1 MFFTKNSVVSFPVN
15 SLDIKEVIGSTSTL
29 DVEGNHAFGV
39 LALNTSTV
47 ILSAA
52 NNALKTESLK
62 IYLRH
67 SDGRFGCDD
76 RSWNP
81 HSTT

>member
-52 NNALKTESLK
+52 NNAL
-62 IYLRH
+62 
-67 SDGRFGCDD
+67 
-76 RSWNP
+76 
-81 HSTT
+81 